1 MNPTDL
7 YFSLP
12 VALQNLA
19 CNVTS
24 YKNRIVRYPKRF
36 HELLAEYNAR
46 SEWSHDRLIAYQGER
61 IARLVLHC
69 YETVPHY
76 RKVMD
81 EGGIDP
87 SSVRSIEDLKRFP
100 VLTKEEVNRR
110 PEDFLSS
117 AYAGK
122 PCIKRHTS
130 GTTGSAFRFVM
141 NREAFIEQWAVC
153 WRYWCK
159 LGLSFDQP
167 HAMFGTRRIAAPDQA
182 SPPFWRPK
190 AGTKEL
196 YFSAFH
202 ESPGNMKAYYDEI
215 DRNGFTWIHGYPSLV
230 VPLASYMVENDL
242 HFSCRVK
249 NVTLAA
255 ENLLAHQKRLI
266 SEAFGVD
273 PRQHYGASEGTVNAS
288 ENAEGRMY
296 VDEDYCAMEFV
307 PFGEGD
313 HEIVGTSLTNY
324 AMPLIRWRLKDCG
337 SVACDENGFRYVSS
351 LDGRTEDYV
360 VLPNGVR
367 VGRLARVFK
376 DTVHFREVQIH
387 QNADYSIVINAV
399 RSSDDV
405 SEDERTALDELR
417 QSIGRSIPV
426 RFNYVDRIEK
436 TRGGGGKFK
445 FVVSEVSQ
453 DAADGF

>member
-167 HAMFGTRRIAAPDQA
+167 HAMFGTRRDSRA
-182 SPPFWRPK
+182 RPGLPSVLE
-190 AGTKEL
+190 AEGGNEGAVL
-196 YFSAFH
+196 QRLPRIPGQH
-202 ESPGNMKAYYDEI
+202 EGVLR
-215 DRNGFTWIHGYPSLV
+215 RNRP
-230 VPLASYMVENDL
+230 E
-242 HFSCRVK
+242 RVH
-249 NVTLAA
+249 L
-255 ENLLAHQKRLI
+255 
-266 SEAFGVD
+266 D
-273 PRQHYGASEGTVNAS
+273 PRLSVLGRPAGFLHGGKRPAFFVQGEERDLGRRKPPGASEKADKRGLRRRSQTTLRGKRRHGERLRERGRQDVCGRRLLCDGIRAVRGRRPRDRRHFADELRDAADS
-288 ENAEGRMY
+288 LEAEGLR
-296 VDEDYCAMEFV
+296 
-307 PFGEGD
+307 
-313 HEIVGTSLTNY
+313 VGRPAT
-324 AMPLIRWRLKDCG
+324 K
-337 SVACDENGFRYVSS
+337 NGFRYVSS

-436 TRGGGGKFK
+436 TRGGGKFK

>member
-1 MNPTDL
+1 M
-7 YFSLP
+7 
-12 VALQNLA
+12 
-19 CNVTS
+19 
-24 YKNRIVRYPKRF
+24 
-36 HELLAEYNAR
+36 
-46 SEWSHDRLIAYQGER
+46 
-61 IARLVLHC
+61 
-69 YETVPHY
+69 
-76 RKVMD
+76 
-81 EGGIDP
+81 
-87 SSVRSIEDLKRFP
+87 
-100 VLTKEEVNRR
+100 
-110 PEDFLSS
+110 
-117 AYAGK
+117 
-122 PCIKRHTS
+122 
-130 GTTGSAFRFVM
+130 
-141 NREAFIEQWAVC
+141 
-153 WRYWCK
+153 
-159 LGLSFDQP
+159 
-167 HAMFGTRRIAAPDQA
+167 
-182 SPPFWRPK
+182 
-190 AGTKEL
+190 
-196 YFSAFH
+196 
-202 ESPGNMKAYYDEI
+202 
-215 DRNGFTWIHGYPSLV
+215 
-230 VPLASYMVENDL
+230 
-242 HFSCRVK
+242 
-249 NVTLAA
+249 
-255 ENLLAHQKRLI
+255 
-266 SEAFGVD
+266 
-273 PRQHYGASEGTVNAS
+273 
-288 ENAEGRMY
+288 
-296 VDEDYCAMEFV
+296 

-436 TRGGGGKFK
+436 TRGGGKFK